1 MTKTYNSRSEF
12 FEERIRQMVQEI
24 AKLPKNDVLNINEQE
39 YIDYLENEY
48 RLTPIKVYR
57 DQEDVREPRKIRHE
71 MSNDPYT
78 NPYASARYGGRNA
91 HIIFEGY
98 EIKVAYPFEGDA
110 ILFFVRPN
118 TYSIGG
124 ASAKQIHIDESV
136 GQIILT
142 FEHWDN
148 DSEKFNRDKDS
159 AFDNEIG
166 PLLTINPEVERFNA
180 QLRSNITAQFH
191 KRKNECLSENTFFR
205 AINVRPAD
213 VPYKVSVPTVQKKQ
227 IPQPRVKNRKY
238 ETYPSMADEMYVDI
252 LKTLYSAGQAMERKP
267 STYMNKGE
275 EALRDLFIFRLED
288 RYDSATVTGET
299 FNFGGKTDICLKDS
313 ATNANLFI
321 AECKIWH
328 GAKAF
333 SEAIDQ
339 LFDRY
344 LTVRDSKV
352 ALMFFVAGNEFNSVL
367 STIKQEAPKHKY
379 FVSFTGE
386 REKSSFSFIFRLPTD
401 SEQKVYFEIMA
412 FHFPKA

>member
-1 MTKTYNSRSEF
+1 MTKTYNSRRDF

-148 DSEKFNRDKDS
+148 DPEKFNRDKDS

-227 IPQPRVKNRKY
+227 IPQPRVKSRKY

-252 LKTLYSAGQAMERKP
+252 LKTIYSAGQAMERKP

-275 EALRDLFIFRLED
+275 EALRDLFI
-288 RYDSATVTGET
+288 
-299 FNFGGKTDICLKDS
+299 I
-313 ATNANLFI
+313 
-321 AECKIWH
+321 
-328 GAKAF
+328 
-333 SEAIDQ
+333 
-339 LFDRY
+339 
-344 LTVRDSKV
+344 TVR
-352 ALMFFVAGNEFNSVL
+352 
-367 STIKQEAPKHKY
+367 
-379 FVSFTGE
+379 
-386 REKSSFSFIFRLPTD
+386 
-401 SEQKVYFEIMA
+401 
-412 FHFPKA
+412 

>member
-1 MTKTYNSRSEF
+1 MAKIYDSRTEF
-12 FEERIRQMVQEI
+12 FEDRIRQMVQEI
-24 AKLPKNDVLNINEQE
+24 ARLSKSDVLNIDEDE

-48 RLTPIKVYR
+48 SLTPITVHR
-57 DQEDVREPRKIRHE
+57 DQEEVIDPRQIKKE
-71 MSNDPYT
+71 VQCNPYT
-78 NPYASARYGGRNA
+78 HAIYGYGENDT
-91 HIIFEGY
+91 IIYSGY
-98 EIKVAYPFEGDA
+98 EIKVAYPFEGDS

-118 TYSIGG
+118 TYTIGG
-124 ASAKQIHIDESV
+124 AVPKEIDINDRLGKV
-136 GQIILT
+136 IIT
-142 FEHWDN
+142 IECWDMDPN
-148 DSEKFNRDKDS
+148 RFNRDKDS
-159 AFDNEIG
+159 IFDSKIA
-166 PLLTINPEVERFNA
+166 PLLTINSEVERFNQ
-180 QLRSNITAQFH
+180 QLRSRIAAAFQ
-191 KRKNECLSENTFFR
+191 KRKEECLSENAFFH
-205 AINVRPAD
+205 AINVIPTD
-213 VPYKVSVPTVQKKQ
+213 VPYKVSVPTVKKKH
-227 IPQPRVKNRKY
+227 IPQPHVKRQEYKP
-238 ETYPSMADEMYVDI
+238 YPSMDDRMYVDI
-252 LKTLYSAGQAMERKP
+252 LETLYRAGQAMERKP
-267 STYMNKGE
+267 STYINKGE

-379 FVSFTGE
+379 FVSFKGE

-401 SEQKVYFEIMA
+401 PEQKVFFEIMA

>member
-1 MTKTYNSRSEF
+1 MAKTYDSRSEF
-12 FEERIRQMVQEI
+12 FEDRIRQMVQEI
-24 AKLPKNDVLNINEQE
+24 AKLPKNDVLNINEDE

-48 RLTPIKVYR
+48 SLIPINVNR
-57 DQEDVREPRKIRHE
+57 DQAEVVSPRKISKEVRC
-71 MSNDPYT
+71 NPYT
-78 NPYASARYGGRNA
+78 HAIYGYGENDT
-91 HIIFEGY
+91 IVYEGY
-98 EIKVAYPFEGDA
+98 EIKVTYPFEGDS

-118 TYSIGG
+118 TFTIGG
-124 ASAKQIHIDESV
+124 AVPKDIDINDRL
-136 GQIILT
+136 GKIIVT
-142 FEHWDN
+142 IECW
-148 DSEKFNRDKDS
+148 DKDPNRFNS
-159 AFDNEIG
+159 DKESIFNTKIA
-166 PLLTINPEVERFNA
+166 PLLSINPEVEKFNK
-180 QLRSNITAQFH
+180 QLRSKIISAFQ
-191 KRKNECLSENTFFR
+191 KRKEECLSENAFFR
-205 AINVRPAD
+205 AINVNPTD
-213 VPYKVSVPTVQKKQ
+213 VPYKVPMPTVRKKH
-227 IPQPRVKNRKY
+227 IPHPQVKHQEYKP
-238 ETYPSMADEMYVDI
+238 YPSMDDKMYVDI
-252 LKTLYSAGQAMERKP
+252 LETLYRAGQAMERKP
-267 STYMNKGE
+267 STYMNKRE
-275 EALRDLFIFRLED
+275 EDLRDLFIFRLED

-379 FVSFTGE
+379 FVSFKGE

-401 SEQKVYFEIMA
+401 SEQKVYLEIMA